1 MELICFIM
9 RINTERCTFEM
20 WINNGD
26 ILEQALVELVITQW
40 NNSSYLVTLM
50 PRWNKP

>member
-1 MELICFIM
+1 
-9 RINTERCTFEM
+9 M
-20 WINNGD
+20 WINSGD

-40 NNSSYLVTLM
+40 NNLSYLVTLV